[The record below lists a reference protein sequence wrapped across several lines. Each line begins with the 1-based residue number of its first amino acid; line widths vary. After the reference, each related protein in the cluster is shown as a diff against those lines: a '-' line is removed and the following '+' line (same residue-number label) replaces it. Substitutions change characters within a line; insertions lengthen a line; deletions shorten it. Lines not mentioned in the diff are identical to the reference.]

1 MDRSEVSFSDLSNNQ
16 IDDIKALE
24 TKLNSSTGQE
34 NILIAYSK
42 PE

>member
-1 MDRSEVSFSDLSNNQ
+1 MDRSEVIFSNLSNNQ
-16 IDDIKALE
+16 IEDIKALE

-42 PE
+42 PQ